1 VAEATGLIVPMGSWA
16 LREACRQLRVWRVD
30 HPKLRVTVNLSLRQL
45 RQAEVVEEIAQT
57 LKEFGIPGEA
67 LELEIGEATVAQ
79 CDEVLVKRLEAI
91 RAMGARIAIDDFGTG
106 WSSLGVLR
114 KFPVDT
120 LKIDTSF
127 VHDVL
132 TSPRDGE
139 IAGAVVALAH
149 ALGLRVVAEGVE
161 NPAQLELLRRRGCE
175 LWQGYL
181 CCPPVTAV
189 EVQRVLGR
197 KLGIAKIVANEGGAG
212 GAA

>member
-1 VAEATGLIVPMGSWA
+1 VPMGTWA
-16 LREACRQLRVWRVD
+16 LREACRQLRAWRVD

-45 RQAEVVEEIAQT
+45 RQADVVEEIAQL
-57 LKEFGIPGEA
+57 LKEFGLPGEA
-67 LELEIGEATVAQ
+67 LELEVAETTVAQ
-79 CDEVLVKRLEAI
+79 CDDVLLGRLEAI
-91 RAMGARIAIDDFGTG
+91 RALGTRIAIDDFGTG

-149 ALGLRVVAEGVE
+149 ALGLTVVAEGVE
-161 NPAQLELLRRRGCE
+161 NPAQLEHLRRRGCE

-197 KLGIAKIVANEGGAG
+197 KLGIAKIVANEGSG